1 MTSRLANQRHIGHY
15 ALVGVWISWVVSA
28 LALAGCASSDTG
40 AEVSLTTIAVGET
53 MEVTP
58 TVVTLV
64 LTASSPIPPN
74 EQINSDLDEH
84 CTSLY
89 HVVAQMRLDRY
100 VPHVAK
106 AITGEYGTD
115 NKVGCEMYF
124 GGGIDALAPYSTAD
138 FRLAVT
144 TVPMLD
150 RGPTGDGDEFE
161 AMLTTGSVALV
172 DPTGNDGAGYGDV
185 RVVSIPQPDGSV
197 AFVMGFPG
205 TSLDLTI
212 TLADEFDRA
221 LAESRD

>member
-1 MTSRLANQRHIGHY
+1 MPRETTAAPSP
-15 ALVGVWISWVVSA
+15 
-28 LALAGCASSDTG
+28 
-40 AEVSLTTIAVGET
+40 TTIET
-53 MEVTP
+53 PPGTLSSIDDIP
-58 TVVTLV
+58 TVVTLE
-64 LTASSPIPPN
+64 LAGPSPIPPN
-74 EQINSDLDEH
+74 EQVNGDLEDH
-84 CTSLY
+84 CSRLY

-115 NKVGCEMYF
+115 NKVGCEIYF
-124 GGGIDALAPYSTAD
+124 GGGSDTEAPYSTSD
-138 FRLAVT
+138 FILALT
-144 TVPMLD
+144 TVPMLN
-150 RGPTGDGDEFE
+150 RGPTGDADESQVR
-161 AMLTTGSVALV
+161 LTTGSLALV

-185 RVVSIPQPDGSV
+185 RVVSVPQHDGSV